1 MTNEKWELVKLGD
14 VVNINPENRSP
25 VKENWD
31 EIITYVDIDAVE
43 NATGKIVSPKILR
56 FKEAPSRARR
66 VIHKDDV
73 LVSMVRPELKA
84 FAYVPKELDNQICST
99 GFAVLRGKGLTN
111 PLYLLNV
118 MFSEQVISQFRK
130 LTVGGQYPSLTQKTI
145 SQIVIPLPPLPEQ
158 QRIAS
163 ILSAA
168 DKAIE
173 EAGLAIEES
182 ERIKNGLMQKLFSSG
197 SNNIGLCGTQAY
209 LGDIADI
216 TTGKLDSNAAVTGG
230 KYPFFTCSPETL
242 AINDY
247 AFDCEAVLLA
257 GNNASGK
264 FNVKYYSGKFNA
276 YQRTYI
282 IQPKK
287 SDQMDCQYLKNILSL
302 RLTEMER
309 LSIGSTTRFLT
320 RKILDK
326 FVIPIPP
333 LPEQKCIV
341 NIISTADEQIVLSKK
356 RKALLEKT
364 KQGLMQQLLGGNN

>member
-1 MTNEKWELVKLGD
+1 MRSDKWDQVKLGEVISLISGRD
-14 VVNINPENRSP
+14 LLPEQYSDKEIGIPYITGASNIINGNVVINRWTDKPA
-25 VKENWD
+25 
-31 EIITYVDIDAVE
+31 AVS
-43 NATGKIVSPKILR
+43 KIG
-56 FKEAPSRARR
+56 
-66 VIHKDDV
+66 DV
-73 LVSMVRPELKA
+73 LITCKGTVGLTAYNLIGDCHLARQVMALRPDNEQIETDYLK
-84 FAYVPKELDNQICST
+84 
-99 GFAVLRGKGLTN
+99 FAVDN
-111 PLYLLNV
+111 AVDQLLHLARS
-118 MFSEQVISQFRK
+118 MIPGISRK
-130 LTVGGQYPSLTQKTI
+130 DILDMR
-145 SQIVIPLPPLPEQ
+145 IPLPPLPEQ

-173 EAGLAIEES
+173 EAGLAVEES
-182 ERIKNGLMQKLFSSG
+182 ERIKSGLMQKLFPSG
-197 SNNIGLCGTQAY
+197 GNNIGLCGTQAY

-230 KYPFFTCSPETL
+230 NYPFFTCSPETL

-326 FVIPIPP
+326 FVIPIPA

-341 NIISTADEQIVLSKK
+341 DIISTADEQIALAKK
-356 RKALLEKT
+356 RKSILEKT